1 MNRFV
6 VLFSIINTLSFS
18 QSSNWEDKTH
28 YVIEDTSTYTYQM
41 ILDDLT
47 YLYAN
52 FTELVHPVS
61 IGKSEFGLE
70 IPCIRLGGE
79 LPSKNSVLFVGN
91 IHAREDYSS
100 KFVMKF
106 LNIFLLNL
114 VNLDD
119 TYPKSKEILKQV
131 DIYFIP
137 VANPDGLKIAQLDF
151 VGIEDSFNLY
161 KDKIL
166 LIETYE
172 EWKANGKGI
181 DLNASFDDGN
191 HHLKKG
197 KTFHSVPC
205 SEGFKGE
212 FPAEPKETQVIQS
225 FLQQTKPL
233 ITASFHTKGNVIYWA
248 DKGTHKKFK
257 GIDKTINKKV
267 CEASKFLATEV
278 SKSPIIYGCGME
290 NYIRSKL
297 NRIASCV
304 ELSLPEKQRKQFPDS
319 DFNEQVWEKA
329 WQIPYIY
336 LENALIYKGELSN
349 F

>member
-1 MNRFV
+1 MNRFCF
-6 VLFSIINTLSFS
+6 LIFILTFYTYS
-18 QSSNWEDKTH
+18 QEKSWENNKH
-28 YVIEDTSTYTYQM
+28 YVVEDTVKYTYSM

-52 FTELVHPVS
+52 FTNFVHPVS
-61 IGKSEFGLE
+61 LGKSEFGLE
-70 IPCIRLGGE
+70 ISAIRLGNE
-79 LPSKNSVLFVGN
+79 VKKKNSVLFVGN

-114 VNLDD
+114 IGEDQ
-119 TYPKSKEILKQV
+119 TYPNAKKILDSL

-137 VANPDGLKIAQLDF
+137 VANPDGLKIAHLDF
-151 VGIEDSFNLY
+151 VEIKDSFAIY
-161 KDKIL
+161 RDSIL
-166 LIETYE
+166 LIETFE

-205 SEGFKGE
+205 SEGFKGK
-212 FPAEPKETQVIQS
+212 FPAEPKETQALQE
-225 FLQQTKPL
+225 FLIKTKPL

-248 DKGTHKKFK
+248 DKGSHKKFK
-257 GIDKTINKKV
+257 GIDKIINDKICKSSGFTAITI
-267 CEASKFLATEV
+267 

-290 NYIRSKL
+290 NYIRAKL

-304 ELSLPEKQRKQFPDS
+304 ELSSPENNRKQFPDS
-319 DFNEQVWEKA
+319 DFNLQVWNKA
-329 WQIPYIY
+329 WNIPYEY
-336 LENALIYKGELSN
+336 LENAILYKDVILK